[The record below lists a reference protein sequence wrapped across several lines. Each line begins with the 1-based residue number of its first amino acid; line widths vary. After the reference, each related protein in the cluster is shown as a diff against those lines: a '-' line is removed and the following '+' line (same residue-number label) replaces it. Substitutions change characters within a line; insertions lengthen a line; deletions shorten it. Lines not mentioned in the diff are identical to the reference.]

1 MITNDP
7 KNIVVADDSLFFRIK
22 LSDILTEAGHGV
34 MLVKDGDDCIARIKE
49 DAGKID
55 LLILDLQMP
64 HIDGFGVLKWIGENG
79 FRDRFPVLA
88 ITGVYEP
95 NHVLESLKN
104 LGATGFMSKD
114 LSPEQII
121 FRVNRLLFVDKRA
134 SRTLSERVPI
144 SIPVDFTYG
153 EDTKSGVIINLSE
166 GGAFLHTKEELIKG
180 AVIHLMFSLPQRPK
194 VVRITGIVRWFPF
207 ELLSK
212 IIFCGYGIMFTSVE
226 QEDQEAL
233 NDFIAAELVKMERT
247 IDH

>member
-7 KNIVVADDSLFFRIK
+7 KNIIVADDSLFFRVK
-22 LSDILTEAGHGV
+22 LSDILTEAGHRV
-34 MLVKDGDDCIARIKE
+34 MLAKDGDDCIARIKE
-49 DAGKID
+49 GAEKTD
-55 LLILDLQMP
+55 LLVLDLQMP
-64 HIDGFGVLKWIGENG
+64 HIDGFGVLKWIDENG

-121 FRVNRLLFVDKRA
+121 FRVNRLLFFDKRS
-134 SRTLSERVPI
+134 SRALMERVPV

-153 EDTKSGVIINLSE
+153 KDTRSGAIINLSE
-166 GGAFLHTKEELIKG
+166 GGAFLHTKEELEKG
-180 AVIHLMFSLPQRPK
+180 AVIHLVFSLPRRPK
-194 VVRITGIVRWFPF
+194 VLRITGIVRWFPF

-247 IDH
+247 VDN